1 MDLERATTWAGQRSD
16 GVLITLRR
24 DGRAQSSDISYWL
37 HDGQFW
43 ISLTTDRAKT
53 ANIRRDPRVVLH
65 ITDRSTWSY
74 LSFDATADVGAV
86 AAAPDDAT
94 ADDLVDYYRAVAGEH
109 DDWDDYRAAMVRDRR
124 LIVRVTPHSVVG
136 QINDGR

>member
-1 MDLERATTWAGQRSD
+1 MDLADALSWAGRRSD

-43 ISLTTDRAKT
+43 ISLTADRAKT
-53 ANIRRDPRVVLH
+53 ANMRRDPRVVMH
-65 ITDRSTWSY
+65 VTDRSSWSY
-74 LSFDATADVGAV
+74 LSFDATAEVGPV
-86 AAAPDDAT
+86 AAAPDDA
-94 ADDLVDYYRAVAGEH
+94 ASDELVAYYRAVAGEH
-109 DDWDDYRAAMVRDRR
+109 DDWDDYRAAMVRDGR
-124 LIVRVTPHSVVG
+124 LIVRLTPHSVVG